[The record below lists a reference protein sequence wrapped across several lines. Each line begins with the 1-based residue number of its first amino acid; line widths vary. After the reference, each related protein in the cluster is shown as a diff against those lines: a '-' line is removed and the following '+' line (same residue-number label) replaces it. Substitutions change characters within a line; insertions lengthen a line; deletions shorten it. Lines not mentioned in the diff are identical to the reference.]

1 MKTVIK
7 NIAQLILL
15 GILFSIISCS
25 SIPKNATA
33 VQDFEIEKYLGTW
46 YEIARI
52 DFKHEEGLNNVSAQ
66 YSDDSKGNVLVKNSG
81 YDYEKNEWTVA
92 NGWAKFKRD
101 KNVAELKVSFFRPF
115 YSGYNVVAL
124 DDEYKYA
131 LVAGKN
137 LDYLWILSRTK
148 EIPENIKQE
157 YLNKAKQIGYDTSR
171 LIWVKH
177 DRDDN
182 PYMN

>member
-1 MKTVIK
+1 MK
-7 NIAQLILL
+7 NITRWILL
-15 GILFSIISCS
+15 GILCSIISYS
-25 SIPKNATA
+25 SIPKYVT
-33 VQDFEIEKYLGTW
+33 VDKDFEIEKCLGNW
-46 YEIARI
+46 YEVARI
-52 DFKHEEGLNNVSAQ
+52 DYKHEEGLNNVSAQ
-66 YSDDSKGNVLVKNSG
+66 YSDDSKGNVLVKNSR

-92 NGWAKFKRD
+92 NSWAKFRRD

-157 YLNKAKQIGYDTSR
+157 YLNKSKEIGYDTTR

>member
-1 MKTVIK
+1 MKKVIK

-66 YSDDSKGNVLVKNSG
+66 YSDDSKGNVLVKKDRKSTRLNSSH
-81 YDYEKNEWTVA
+81 VA
-92 NGWAKFKRD
+92 I
-101 KNVAELKVSFFRPF
+101 S
-115 YSGYNVVAL
+115 
-124 DDEYKYA
+124 YA
-131 LVAGKN
+131 VFC
-137 LDYLWILSRTK
+137 
-148 EIPENIKQE
+148 
-157 YLNKAKQIGYDTSR
+157 
-171 LIWVKH
+171 
-177 DRDDN
+177 
-182 PYMN
+182 